1 VIVAEAEPHVGSGTS
16 SRNSEVIHA
25 GIYYPTG
32 SLRERHC
39 ARSRRML
46 YGVLRLHGVPHKK
59 LGKLVVVG
67 RDADVRCWKSSMPRR
82 HGTASR
88 ISACWTARHDPDG
101 AALACVAAFHSPGNR
116 NHRQP
121 SLHAALQR

>member
-1 VIVAEAEPHVGSGTS
+1 MQVLVIGAGVVGIAIGREDALAGDAVVIPDAEGHIGSGTS

-39 ARSRRML
+39 ARSRRVL
-46 YGVLRLHGVPHKK
+46 YEFCASHGVPHRK

-67 RDADVRCWKSSMPRR
+67 RDTDIPTLEKLFA
-82 HGTASR
+82 
-88 ISACWTARHDPDG
+88 
-101 AALACVAAFHSPGNR
+101 
-116 NHRQP
+116 Q
-121 SLHAALQR
+121 